1 MDTSSSQSH
10 VNIISQ
16 LVTVHGF
23 NQPSAKQDLLQEEEE
38 QEQEEYARIE
48 GEEEAQCNI

>member
-1 MDTSSSQSH
+1 MDTSSSQSQ

-38 QEQEEYARIE
+38 YARIE
-48 GEEEAQCNI
+48 GEEEAQRNI